1 MNAWTSNRCRATAA
15 LLTVVGIAALAGAL
29 AAPARAEGL
38 TPALLVENGWTCGQ
52 APPFIVPARI
62 TCFNRGLGHPV
73 LGAPDRPSHMFLVF
87 DLNGNFMGTQH
98 LIRFDLYRNQPCG
111 PGGEPYIFRPGIGYY
126 ECLRA

>member
-1 MNAWTSNRCRATAA
+1 MDVRTSNRWRTTVA
-15 LLTVVGIAALAGAL
+15 LLTAIGIAAVAGGL

-52 APPFIVPARI
+52 APAFIVPPRI

-73 LGAPDRPSHMFLVF
+73 LGAPDRPSHMFLAF
-87 DLNGNFMGTQH
+87 DLAGNFMGTQH
-98 LIRFDLYRNQPCG
+98 LIRGDLYRDQPCG
-111 PGGEPYIFRPGIGYY
+111 PGGELYIFRPGIGYY